1 MEIDRIESAAWM
13 LLDVADY
20 LRQRPHARPG
30 DRPAHTALRVKIM
43 RQLRQQEKAGDPLGI
58 VAQAE
63 QLLKGAEKQ
72 TA

>member
-20 LRQRPHARPG
+20 LRQQPKARPS
-30 DRPAHTALRVKIM
+30 DKPVCNALRVKIM

-63 QLLKGAEKQ
+63 QLLKGEAKLP
-72 TA
+72 A